1 MVYYFTSKAVDPA
14 AFIYV
19 GKDKFEN
26 GEMEM
31 KEMEDTAGR
40 KTSGKV
46 RKISSHNYYHS
57 PHSTSLTNTPK
68 THIYLR
74 LPDPKDPS
82 TTTPMTW
89 DAIPEPLL
97 TDLAQLT
104 KANSIE
110 GNKKDNITIIYTP
123 WSNLKKDGSMAV
135 GQVSFKD
142 PRKVKK
148 VLVAQRE
155 NPIVNR
161 LNKTKV
167 EKKPDLQQERDDR
180 LKELRKRDQASTLER
195 VSSPSYSLT
204 QRYKSR
210 GMDANGFQKRE
221 EARVMQ
227 ERKEKK
233 WQKDHAYDD
242 IFTEENMEATSNQN
256 RDENWEDDF
265 M

>member
-1 MVYYFTSKAVDPA
+1 MVYYFTSSVVDPPA
-14 AFIYV
+14 YVYV

-26 GEMEM
+26 EELIKYGWE
-31 KEMEDTAGR
+31 EDFHVD
-40 KTSGKV
+40 KL
-46 RKISSHNYYHS
+46 SSA
-57 PHSTSLTNTPK
+57 
-68 THIYLR
+68 HIYLR
-74 LPDPKDPS
+74 LNEGDTWDNIPKD
-82 TTTPMTW
+82 
-89 DAIPEPLL
+89 LL
-97 TDLAQLT
+97 TDLGQLT

-148 VLVAQRE
+148 ILIAQRE

-161 LNKTKV
+161 LNKTRI
-167 EKKPDLQQERDDR
+167 EKTQPDLAQE
-180 LKELRKRDQASTLER
+180 KEDHMRQLRKKDQVVLQ
-195 VSSPSYSLT
+195 
-204 QRYKSR
+204 QRK
-210 GMDANGFQKRE
+210 KE
-221 EARVMQ
+221 EARVQ
-227 ERKEKK
+227 KERQEKK

-242 IFTEENMEATSNQN
+242 LFTEENMEASSNQN